1 MPGVLCLSSQG
12 VQVHSSWPC
21 CTARAQKQDCSL
33 VGSAWGAVAAQACVS
48 LCWSNTQNISLHRQ
62 RWHCPVVLVVNV
74 RACATEGFFQGCGFK
89 RWEIQVGCWEEV
101 IYSEGAEVL
110 PRGAVGAPSLEV
122 LGWTGPGQPELG
134 GQPAHGRGWDWWA
147 LRSFPTQTIL

>member
-62 RWHCPVVLVVNV
+62 RWHCPVILVVNV
-74 RACATEGFFQGCGFK
+74 RACATEGFFQGSGFK
-89 RWEIQVGCWEEV
+89 RKDGKFRLDAGKKLFTQRVLRCCPEELWVPHPWRCRVGRARGSLSWGG
-101 IYSEGAEVL
+101 SL
-110 PRGAVGAPSLEV
+110 PMAGVG
-122 LGWTGPGQPELG
+122 TGGL
-134 GQPAHGRGWDWWA
+134 
-147 LRSFPTQTIL
+147 